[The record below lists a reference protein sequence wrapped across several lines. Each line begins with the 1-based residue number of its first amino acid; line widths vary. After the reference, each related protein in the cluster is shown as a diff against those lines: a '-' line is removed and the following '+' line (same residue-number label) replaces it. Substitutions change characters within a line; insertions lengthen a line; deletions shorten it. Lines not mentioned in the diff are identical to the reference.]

1 MTAIRKEILTHFV
14 YWFALSLF
22 FAVIH
27 RHFTLPYLPFW
38 LGGLFGLFLPDL
50 DHLIYIYTKP
60 NELTSKRVNYLAD
73 KKELVRA
80 ISLLYDT
87 RNERKNLIFHTVFF
101 QVLFV
106 ILTFWIMSSSGSLF
120 GRGLVFSFS
129 IHLLVDQIIDIVET
143 GSFDNWLNTFPIK
156 MSFEQ
161 SKIYWIVMVVINLI
175 IGLFI

>member
-27 RHFTLPYLPFW
+27 KHLSLTYLPFW
-38 LGGLFGLFLPDL
+38 IGGLFGLFLPDL
-50 DHLIYIYTKP
+50 DHLIYIYTRP
-60 NELTSKRVNYLAD
+60 QELTSKRVGMHTD
-73 KKELVRA
+73 KKEIWKAVA
-80 ISLLYDT
+80 LLYDT
-87 RNERKNLIFHTVFF
+87 RSERKNLIFHTVFF

-106 ILTFWIMSSSGSLF
+106 ILTFWIMSSSGSMF
-120 GRGLVFSFS
+120 GRGLVFSFA
-129 IHLLVDQIIDIVET
+129 IHLLVDQIIDIIEL

-156 MSFEQ
+156 MTFEQ
-161 SKIYWIVMVVINLI
+161 SKIYWVIMAVINLI